1 MIMMELRQDCLGHL
15 IQAQSMVFPYVTTT
29 VECEATAL
37 HQTLQIALD
46 LDLNRVVFEV
56 VC

>member
-1 MIMMELRQDCLGHL
+1 MMELQRDSVGYL
-15 IQAQSMVFPYVTTT
+15 IQTHSMVFTFVTTT

-37 HQTLQIALD
+37 QQTLQIALD
-46 LDLNRVVFEV
+46 INLNRVVFEI